1 MYRNSLIPLELGHI
15 SQPFLI
21 WLVRMELAVYKV
33 FSSILGILCPPG
45 AAMIIVFHRGTY
57 IFNHSITPMQH
68 PLVIDMDTM
77 VVAKIVIEPSISL
90 IRAFCMDILDL
101 IG

>member
-57 IFNHSITPMQH
+57 IFAPADTQY
-68 PLVIDMDTM
+68 PLVINMDTM

>member
-57 IFNHSITPMQH
+57 ISAPADTQH

-90 IRAFCMDILDL
+90 IRAFCMELFDL
-101 IG
+101 AS

>member
-57 IFNHSITPMQH
+57 IFAPADTQY
-68 PLVIDMDTM
+68 PLVINMDTM

-90 IRAFCMDILDL
+90 IRAFCMELFDL
-101 IG
+101 AS